1 MCVFLLLGVFL
12 LEFLLNV
19 CVGGGDHYPGEFGV
33 LEHPLKASSYRLKS
47 AWRELHSPL
56 GAQSFALKTIKLMRP
71 RRPKQYCLQLVI
83 YIYISKKRYK
93 YIHIQ
98 DLMS

>member
-19 CVGGGDHYPGEFGV
+19 CVGGGAHYPGV

-47 AWRELHSPL
+47 GGHCSPHWGPGHSP
-56 GAQSFALKTIKLMRP
+56 
-71 RRPKQYCLQLVI
+71 
-83 YIYISKKRYK
+83 
-93 YIHIQ
+93 
-98 DLMS
+98 